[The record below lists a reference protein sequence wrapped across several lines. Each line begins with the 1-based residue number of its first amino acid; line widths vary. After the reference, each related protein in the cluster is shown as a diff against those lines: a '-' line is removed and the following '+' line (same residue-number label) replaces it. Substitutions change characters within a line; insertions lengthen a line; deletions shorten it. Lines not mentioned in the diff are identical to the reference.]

1 MSTTLDVVFQ
11 HRATR
16 DIEEIN
22 AWWRANRE
30 AAADLF
36 LFELRA
42 TLSIAALSPTLGA
55 PARDVRL
62 LDTCTSTS
70 QPPLAIAGMMNFVQM
85 SRSERAFLST
95 GSGMILASAA
105 ARQLGRV

>member
-30 AAADLF
+30 AAPDLF

-55 PARDVRL
+55 PARDMRL
-62 LDTCTSTS
+62 LGIRRLILQRTRYHVYYRVAG
-70 QPPLAIAGMMNFVQM
+70 QVLEVLAVWHAV
-85 SRSERAFLST
+85 R
-95 GSGMILASAA
+95 GSGPGL
-105 ARQLGRV
+105 

>member
-62 LDTCTSTS
+62 LDIRRLILQRTRYHVYYRVAG
-70 QPPLAIAGMMNFVQM
+70 QVLEVLAVWHAV
-85 SRSERAFLST
+85 R
-95 GSGMILASAA
+95 GSGPGL
-105 ARQLGRV
+105 

>member
-22 AWWRANRE
+22 AWWRDNRP
-30 AAADLF
+30 AAPDLF
-36 LFELRA
+36 LLEVRA

-62 LDTCTSTS
+62 AGIRRLILQRTRYHVYYRVAG
-70 QPPLAIAGMMNFVQM
+70 QVLEILAVWHAV
-85 SRSERAFLST
+85 R
-95 GSGMILASAA
+95 GSGPGL
-105 ARQLGRV
+105 